1 MKLNKPKGIIV
12 SFTIVVLQSS
22 TKKLPLEFSEENE
35 KIQLKKRVKKKSLVR
50 LDCSGISFS

>member
-50 LDCSGISFS
+50 LDFSGISFS